1 MYAPC
6 CGAWVSSWHTATVLI
21 GLIFP
26 SGIRSAADVGEFTAT
41 EEESARL
48 VSRGV
53 LRLGNGYRE
62 MGVGAHGFRKGSAWI
77 LEAAWLTDFGS
88 DARVL

>member
-1 MYAPC
+1 M
-6 CGAWVSSWHTATVLI
+6 
-21 GLIFP
+21 GLFLAHSDRVDRINF
-26 SGIRSAADVGEFTAT
+26 SVRNRSAADVGEFTAT